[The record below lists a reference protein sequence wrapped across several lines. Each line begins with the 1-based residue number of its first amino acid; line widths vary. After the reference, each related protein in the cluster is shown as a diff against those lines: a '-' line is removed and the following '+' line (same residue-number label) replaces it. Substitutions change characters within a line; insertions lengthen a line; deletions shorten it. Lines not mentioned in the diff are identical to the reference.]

1 MTITSLF
8 KIELLQN
15 NEKKQ
20 DEIRKNWR
28 QRLKQDEN

>member
-1 MTITSLF
+1 MTVTFLF

-20 DEIRKNWR
+20 DEMKKN
-28 QRLKQDEN
+28 QK